1 MIDPNEPAVPPG
13 LADLP
18 LDVRRAREVERE
30 REIQDGLA
38 RRHLAETGFEQTYAA
53 VQFDRLLRAAP
64 TIAAKLRGD

>member
-1 MIDPNEPAVPPG
+1 MTDHAIPPG

-38 RRHLAETGFEQTYAA
+38 RRHLAETGFEQAYAA